1 MSIAA
6 KEHGIRR
13 KTFGELKRGGTLS
26 TFQSYQRAYERSGTI
41 FAAENPVS
49 SAKTGE
55 RGRGREL
62 ASPFVSFKTFFG

>member
-13 KTFGELKRGGTLS
+13 KTFGELKRVETLS

-49 SAKTGE
+49 RAKTGE

-62 ASPFVSFKTFFG
+62 ASPFASFKTFFG